1 MSVRRDNFN
10 AFCSIVAAG
19 MDALAAFAALHLA
32 VWIRFDAD
40 LIPLLG
46 DVMPPRAMYSAAAL
60 ALAPLLLVVFRS
72 IGLYERPQLGSFAD
86 KLPKIVRGVA
96 ITFAAALALSFV
108 VRVEGW
114 PPYSRYVAAI
124 AAVTTLGIISIER
137 FFLFRIER
145 HFAKHSTAKRKFLVI
160 GTDAAAAAVR
170 RNLEGEP
177 RLRARVIGFLSLG
190 PFPSVDPAVPS
201 DLVLGTLGDLEKIAD
216 ATAADEIILA
226 DPSLPR
232 DRLMDLFFLC
242 ERRILPF
249 SMVPD
254 LYGILTSRVRIRQ
267 IADTPLLGLAPWPLE
282 SFWNRFLK
290 RAEDICGAVV
300 GLVLSAPVL
309 LVCAPLV
316 KRSSPGPVFYSQV
329 RCGIDGRL
337 FTIYKLRSMPT
348 NAEAASGPVWTT
360 ADDARRTPFGSFL
373 RKWNIDELPQFWNVL
388 RGDMSLVGPRPER
401 PHFVEQFKV
410 NVGHY
415 MSRHLSRPGMTGW
428 AQVNGLRGNTSIE
441 DRVKHD
447 IWYLEHW
454 SLSLDL
460 KILVQTFFNNSNAY

>member
-40 LIPLLG
+40 LIPLLN

-60 ALAPLLLVVFRS
+60 VLAPLLLVVFRY
-72 IGLYERPQLGSFAD
+72 IGLYERPQLGPFSD

-124 AAVTTLGIISIER
+124 AAVTTLATVAVER

-145 HFAKHSTAKRKFLVI
+145 HFAKHSSAKRKFLVI
-160 GTDAAAAAVR
+160 GTDATAAAVR

-177 RLRARVIGFLSLG
+177 RLRARVIGFLYLSQL
-190 PFPSVDPAVPS
+190 PPTSPAVPAN
-201 DLVLGTLGDLEKIAD
+201 LVLGPVSDLGQIAD
-216 ATAADEIILA
+216 SSDADEIILA
-226 DPSLPR
+226 DSSLSR
-232 DRLMDLFFLC
+232 ERLTDLFFLC

-290 RAEDICGAVV
+290 RAEDICGAIV
-300 GLVLSAPVL
+300 GLLLSAPVL
-309 LVCAPLV
+309 LICAPLV
-316 KRSSPGPVFYSQV
+316 KRSSPGPVFYSQI
-329 RCGIDGRL
+329 RCGIDGRP
-337 FTIYKLRSMPT
+337 FTIYKLRSMPVD
-348 NAEAASGPVWTT
+348 AEAASGPVWATP
-360 ADDARRTPFGSFL
+360 DDSRRTAFGSFL

-460 KILVQTFFNNSNAY
+460 KILVQTFFNHSNAY